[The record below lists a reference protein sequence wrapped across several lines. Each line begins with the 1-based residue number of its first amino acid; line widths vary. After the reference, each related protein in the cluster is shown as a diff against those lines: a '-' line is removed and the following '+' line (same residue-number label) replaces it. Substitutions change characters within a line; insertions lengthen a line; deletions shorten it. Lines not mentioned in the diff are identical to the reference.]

1 MADQKL
7 FLENL
12 FKKFFC
18 KNFNFFNRRLVERI
32 KPDNLPIMAVSKKKY
47 VNKLDIASSLI
58 FFMFSSLNGIFLNL
72 RL

>member
-12 FKKFFC
+12 FKKFFV
-18 KNFNFFNRRLVERI
+18 KTLIFSTAGWLNGS

-58 FFMFSSLNGIFLNL
+58 FFYVQFSKWYFF
-72 RL
+72 